1 MTTPLTP
8 PHDVVGGATAR
19 LDAAQD
25 AGDQE
30 RLRVLDELYAG
41 LEAELEKEMAFP
53 PPAGPQ
59 DLEQAGPSG
68 R

>member
-1 MTTPLTP
+1 MTTPL
-8 PHDVVGGATAR
+8 PHEDLVAGATGR

-25 AGDQE
+25 ASDQE

-41 LEAELEKEMAFP
+41 LEAELDKDF
-53 PPAGPQ
+53 
-59 DLEQAGPSG
+59 EQAGPAG